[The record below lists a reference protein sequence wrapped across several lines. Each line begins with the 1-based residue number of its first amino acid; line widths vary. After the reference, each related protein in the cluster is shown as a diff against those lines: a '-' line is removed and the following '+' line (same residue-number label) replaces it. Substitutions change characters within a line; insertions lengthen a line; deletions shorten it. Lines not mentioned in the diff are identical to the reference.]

1 MEMPANNGQDQ
12 AEGELSFEEA
22 FTRLDETVK
31 ALDSGGLTLE
41 SATGLYERGMHLV
54 QVCNRLLN
62 DAELKVIQLKDAYSD
77 QGEVRF
83 DQEDDNDED
92 ED

>member
-1 MEMPANNGQDQ
+1 MLANNGQDQ
-12 AEGELSFEEA
+12 AEGDPSFEEA

-31 ALDSGGLTLE
+31 ALESGELTLE
-41 SATGLYERGMHLV
+41 SATNLYERGMHLV

-62 DAELKVIQLKDAYSD
+62 NAELKVMQLKDTYVD
-77 QGEVRF
+77 QEEVSF
-83 DQEDDNDED
+83 DQNDDDED

>member
-1 MEMPANNGQDQ
+1 MEMPENNGQDQ

-31 ALDSGGLTLE
+31 ALESGELTLE
-41 SATGLYERGMHLV
+41 SATSLYERGMHLV

-62 DAELKVIQLKDAYSD
+62 NAELKVTQLKDAYV
-77 QGEVRF
+77 VRRRWL
-83 DQEDDNDED
+83 QIP
-92 ED
+92 